1 MLMFCTWFYST
12 MAHIW
17 KKYTEFIARKNGSL
31 VTVLFGCDSLFVCS
45 VRYGVTEF
53 RWEGHSGVYLQDT
66 FMTPSS
72 VLYLPYIKNWKNKN
86 ICLTKLYVIFFI
98 NFWCNKYISTLLK
111 KNRHCWW
118 KHHKCLLYDVI
129 YQVNARYAI
138 NTKSEDI
145 EGRQIQS
152 NNQFIIIYARVSL
165 KKAVSQLI
173 NPLI

>member
-98 NFWCNKYISTLLK
+98 NFWCNKNISTLLK
-111 KNRHCWW
+111 KI
-118 KHHKCLLYDVI
+118 DIVDESI
-129 YQVNARYAI
+129 I
-138 NTKSEDI
+138 NVYCMTSYIKWT
-145 EGRQIQS
+145 
-152 NNQFIIIYARVSL
+152 RVM
-165 KKAVSQLI
+165 QLTQRVKT
-173 NPLI
+173 

>member
-1 MLMFCTWFYST
+1 MFCTWFYST

-31 VTVLFGCDSLFVCS
+31 VTVLFGCDSLFVCC

-53 RWEGHSGVYLQDT
+53 RWEGHSGVCLQDT

-111 KNRHCWW
+111 KIDIVDESIINVYSMTSYIKWTRVIQLTQRVKTYRGTPNSIKQSIYNHICA
-118 KHHKCLLYDVI
+118 CLP
-129 YQVNARYAI
+129 
-138 NTKSEDI
+138 KEDCVTI
-145 EGRQIQS
+145 D
-152 NNQFIIIYARVSL
+152 
-165 KKAVSQLI
+165 
-173 NPLI
+173 

>member
-31 VTVLFGCDSLFVCS
+31 VTVLFGCDSLFVCC

-86 ICLTKLYVIFFI
+86 ICLKKLYVIFFI

-111 KNRHCWW
+111 K
-118 KHHKCLLYDVI
+118 KKDIVDESI
-129 YQVNARYAI
+129 I
-138 NTKSEDI
+138 NVYCMTSYIKWT
-145 EGRQIQS
+145 
-152 NNQFIIIYARVSL
+152 RVM
-165 KKAVSQLI
+165 QLTQRVKT
-173 NPLI
+173 

>member
-31 VTVLFGCDSLFVCS
+31 VTVLFGCDSLFVCC
-45 VRYGVTEF
+45 VRYGVTEI

-86 ICLTKLYVIFFI
+86 ICLTKLYIIFFI
-98 NFWCNKYISTLLK
+98 NFWCNKSTLLK
-111 KNRHCWW
+111 KI
-118 KHHKCLLYDVI
+118 DIVDESI
-129 YQVNARYAI
+129 I
-138 NTKSEDI
+138 NVYSMTSYIKWT
-145 EGRQIQS
+145 
-152 NNQFIIIYARVSL
+152 RVM
-165 KKAVSQLI
+165 QLTQRVKT
-173 NPLI
+173 

>member
-31 VTVLFGCDSLFVCS
+31 VTVLFGCDSLFVCC
-45 VRYGVTEF
+45 VRYGVTEI

-111 KNRHCWW
+111 KI
-118 KHHKCLLYDVI
+118 DIVDESI
-129 YQVNARYAI
+129 I
-138 NTKSEDI
+138 NVYSMTSYIKWT
-145 EGRQIQS
+145 
-152 NNQFIIIYARVSL
+152 RVM
-165 KKAVSQLI
+165 QLI
-173 NPLI
+173 QRVKT

>member
-31 VTVLFGCDSLFVCS
+31 VTVLFGCDSLFVCC
-45 VRYGVTEF
+45 VRYGVTEI

-111 KNRHCWW
+111 KI
-118 KHHKCLLYDVI
+118 DIVDESI
-129 YQVNARYAI
+129 I
-138 NTKSEDI
+138 NVYFMTSYIKWT
-145 EGRQIQS
+145 
-152 NNQFIIIYARVSL
+152 RVM
-165 KKAVSQLI
+165 QLTQRVKT
-173 NPLI
+173 

>member
-31 VTVLFGCDSLFVCS
+31 VTVLFGCDSLFVCC

-111 KNRHCWW
+111 KI
-118 KHHKCLLYDVI
+118 DIVDESI
-129 YQVNARYAI
+129 I
-138 NTKSEDI
+138 NVYPMTSYIKWT
-145 EGRQIQS
+145 
-152 NNQFIIIYARVSL
+152 RVM
-165 KKAVSQLI
+165 QLTQRVKT
-173 NPLI
+173 

>member
-31 VTVLFGCDSLFVCS
+31 VTVLFGCDSLFVCC

-98 NFWCNKYISTLLK
+98 NFWCISTLLK
-111 KNRHCWW
+111 KI
-118 KHHKCLLYDVI
+118 DIVDESI
-129 YQVNARYAI
+129 I
-138 NTKSEDI
+138 NVYSMTSYIKWT
-145 EGRQIQS
+145 
-152 NNQFIIIYARVSL
+152 RVM
-165 KKAVSQLI
+165 QLTQRVKT
-173 NPLI
+173 

>member
-31 VTVLFGCDSLFVCS
+31 VTVLFGCDSLFVCC

-98 NFWCNKYISTLLK
+98 NFWCNKSTLLK
-111 KNRHCWW
+111 KI
-118 KHHKCLLYDVI
+118 DIVDESI
-129 YQVNARYAI
+129 I
-138 NTKSEDI
+138 NVYCMTSYIKWT
-145 EGRQIQS
+145 
-152 NNQFIIIYARVSL
+152 RVM
-165 KKAVSQLI
+165 QLTQRVKT
-173 NPLI
+173 

>member
-31 VTVLFGCDSLFVCS
+31 VTVLFGCDSLFVCC

-98 NFWCNKYISTLLK
+98 NLWCNKSTLFK
-111 KNRHCWW
+111 KI
-118 KHHKCLLYDVI
+118 DIVDESI
-129 YQVNARYAI
+129 I
-138 NTKSEDI
+138 NVYSMTSYIKWT
-145 EGRQIQS
+145 
-152 NNQFIIIYARVSL
+152 RVM
-165 KKAVSQLI
+165 QLTQRVKT
-173 NPLI
+173 

>member
-31 VTVLFGCDSLFVCS
+31 VTVLFGCDSLFVCC

-86 ICLTKLYVIFFI
+86 ICLTKLYVIFCI
-98 NFWCNKYISTLLK
+98 NLWCNKSTLLK
-111 KNRHCWW
+111 KI
-118 KHHKCLLYDVI
+118 DIVDESI
-129 YQVNARYAI
+129 I
-138 NTKSEDI
+138 NVYSMTSYIKWT
-145 EGRQIQS
+145 
-152 NNQFIIIYARVSL
+152 RVM
-165 KKAVSQLI
+165 QLTQRVKT
-173 NPLI
+173 

>member
-1 MLMFCTWFYST
+1 MYFY
-12 MAHIW
+12 
-17 KKYTEFIARKNGSL
+17 FI
-31 VTVLFGCDSLFVCS
+31 
-45 VRYGVTEF
+45 
-53 RWEGHSGVYLQDT
+53 
-66 FMTPSS
+66 
-72 VLYLPYIKNWKNKN
+72 
-86 ICLTKLYVIFFI
+86 
-98 NFWCNKYISTLLK
+98 K

-129 YQVNARYAI
+129 YKVNARYAI

-173 NPLI
+173 NPLILQNKHSFKQI

>member
-31 VTVLFGCDSLFVCS
+31 VTVLFGCDSLFVCC

-86 ICLTKLYVIFFI
+86 VCLTKLYVIFFI

-111 KNRHCWW
+111 KI
-118 KHHKCLLYDVI
+118 DIVDESI
-129 YQVNARYAI
+129 I
-138 NTKSEDI
+138 NVYSMTSYIKWT
-145 EGRQIQS
+145 
-152 NNQFIIIYARVSL
+152 RVM
-165 KKAVSQLI
+165 QLTQRVKT
-173 NPLI
+173 

>member
-31 VTVLFGCDSLFVCS
+31 VTVLFGCDSLFVCC

-98 NFWCNKYISTLLK
+98 NFCCNKYISTLLK
-111 KNRHCWW
+111 K
-118 KHHKCLLYDVI
+118 KDIVDESI
-129 YQVNARYAI
+129 I
-138 NTKSEDI
+138 NVYCMTSYIKWT
-145 EGRQIQS
+145 
-152 NNQFIIIYARVSL
+152 RVM
-165 KKAVSQLI
+165 QLTQRVKT
-173 NPLI
+173 

>member
-1 MLMFCTWFYST
+1 MFCTWFYST

-31 VTVLFGCDSLFVCS
+31 VTVLFGCDSLFVCC

-111 KNRHCWW
+111 KIDIVDESIINVYSMTSYIKWTRVIQLTQRVKTYRGTPNSIKQSIYNHICT
-118 KHHKCLLYDVI
+118 CLP
-129 YQVNARYAI
+129 
-138 NTKSEDI
+138 K
-145 EGRQIQS
+145 EGCVTID
-152 NNQFIIIYARVSL
+152 
-165 KKAVSQLI
+165 
-173 NPLI
+173 

>member
-1 MLMFCTWFYST
+1 MFCTWFYST

-31 VTVLFGCDSLFVCS
+31 VTVLFGCDSLFVCC

-111 KNRHCWW
+111 KIDIVDESIINV
-118 KHHKCLLYDVI
+118 YSMTSYI
-129 YQVNARYAI
+129 VNARYAI

-165 KKAVSQLI
+165 KKTVSQLI